1 MRGVFGHAQ
10 RAEAREIEVHLRRGL
25 GARGHLELDLH
36 PVDGVGFPGLGDV
49 DRRHDERNLTGRQCL
64 PEAAADVPP
73 ETARQHGAVHVART
87 AHHRRAGVDVFLHGV
102 RGEPLRR
109 QHRHLSRVHV
119 GLGGDAEHP
128 TEMIDMAVGVDDR
141 DHGAVGS
148 AVGAIQVQ
156 RGGGHLGGHQRVDDD
171 QPSVTLNEADIGDI
185 ESADLI
191 DARHHL
197 VEALFRGQL
206 GLPPQAGMHRC
217 RRGTV
222 EKRVRVVVPHHATI
236 GSLDHTRG
244 QRGNESAIG
253 VVEIRCVMQR

>member
-1 MRGVFGHAQ
+1 MT
-10 RAEAREIEVHLRRGL
+10 I
-25 GARGHLELDLH
+25 
-36 PVDGVGFPGLGDV
+36 
-49 DRRHDERNLTGRQCL
+49 
-64 PEAAADVPP
+64 
-73 ETARQHGAVHVART
+73 
-87 AHHRRAGVDVFLHGV
+87 
-102 RGEPLRR
+102 
-109 QHRHLSRVHV
+109 S
-119 GLGGDAEHP
+119 
-128 TEMIDMAVGVDDR
+128 
-141 DHGAVGS
+141 
-148 AVGAIQVQ
+148 
-156 RGGGHLGGHQRVDDD
+156 
-171 QPSVTLNEADIGDI
+171 SVTLNEADIGDI